1 MYDLLVEWIDE
12 ALEQEIP
19 EGVVAAC
26 FNIYEDGDNSWS
38 MELVGCS
45 SFEPDDDDWACDEV
59 SDFETR
65 DNPFTWSFEGDW
77 EAVLVDI
84 GAKLTKYLE
93 TDTNADKLNKLS
105 GVAVGFVDGDLV
117 ILK

>member
-1 MYDLLVEWIDE
+1 M
-12 ALEQEIP
+12 
-19 EGVVAAC
+19 
-26 FNIYEDGDNSWS
+26 
-38 MELVGCS
+38 
-45 SFEPDDDDWACDEV
+45 
-59 SDFETR
+59 
-65 DNPFTWSFEGDW
+65 
-77 EAVLVDI
+77 LVDI